1 LSHNAR
7 IGGLARVDKKTKNL
21 IPRLHPGDIAIID
34 HADLDEVAALGL
46 VEAKVKAVVNAAAS
60 ISGRYPNQGPLLLAE
75 RGIPLIDQ
83 AGEQVMEA
91 VKDGEE
97 VFLIGPEIHTAG
109 GLVASGRLL
118 DKESITALLEQAR
131 ANLMSEAEKFI
142 DNTLTYAQAEKKYFI
157 ADLDLPP
164 LRVNM
169 RGRQVLVVVRGKSY
183 REDLRAVDPY
193 IQEMHPLLVGVDGG
207 ADALLDAGYKPDL
220 IIGDMDSVSERAL
233 KCGAELVVHAYLDG
247 RSPGYERLQALG
259 LPCTVIAAPGTSE
272 DLALLVAYQMGA
284 ELIVAVGTHSN
295 MIDFLEKGRPGMAS
309 TFLVRL
315 KTGSI
320 VVDAKGVSKLY
331 QGRPKHRYWLQVVIA
346 ALVPIFLVGML
357 SGYPRQWLRLIALSL
372 RMALGW

>member
-131 ANLMSEAEKFI
+131 ANLMSEVEKFI

-295 MIDFLEKGRPGMAS
+295 MIGFLEKGRPVMAS